1 MVALI
6 LFLDYI
12 DLYTK
17 EDDHELYLIG
27 HLFFAGNRQNQH
39 NLLK

>member
-12 DLYTK
+12 DLYTT
-17 EDDHELYLIG
+17 EDDHELYLTG
-27 HLFFAGNRQNQH
+27 CLFFAGNRQNQH